1 MARLSNDELRSLIA
15 DTAPDIVVDESTTR
29 AVAPP
34 PPDVKPMPDRA
45 ALAAKVARAR
55 GLDAPAE
62 APAPLQAD
70 QSQFFDQKVETADGT
85 TRKAAVISCATGQI
99 IAQQG

>member
-1 MARLSNDELRSLIA
+1 MARLSDDQLRSLIA
-15 DTAPDIVVDESTTR
+15 DTAPDVVVCDSTAR
-29 AVAPP
+29 AVAPA

-45 ALAAKVARAR
+45 ALAAKVARVR
-55 GLDAPAE
+55 GVDAPGE
-62 APAPLQAD
+62 EPAPLQAD

-85 TRKAAVISCATGQI
+85 TRKAAVISRVTGQV